1 MKKSFTIILLA
12 LIASVVTAQTNQQQT
27 AKRFSMEEIEGM
39 TLTGVDYPLQG
50 PRTGLNIV
58 SAEFVVD
65 KGLPAPKTII
75 PKYDD
80 QGYCQEDC
88 RTSQEYQRNSTVS

>member
-50 PRTGLNIV
+50 PRNGLYIV
-58 SAEFVVD
+58 GTIFEVD
-65 KGLPAPKTII
+65 KGLPAPKTTIL
-75 PKYDD
+75 KYND
-80 QGYCQEDC
+80 QDIAQ
-88 RTSQEYQRNSTVS
+88 